1 MTATSNLEI
10 VVAMERAELIPLH
23 LIRSKL
29 SQVVI
34 LHFKILKMKT
44 TSFKALSHFKVNL
57 KLSKTGYMMR
67 YLPFRASFTGK
78 TLNSTI
84 LLKGRMWARS

>member
-10 VVAMERAELIPLH
+10 VVAMERAELIPLP
-23 LIRSKL
+23 LYRSKL

-34 LHFKILKMKT
+34 LYSKILKMKT
-44 TSFKALSHFKVNL
+44 TSFKALSHIKVNL

-67 YLPFRASFTGK
+67 YLPSRASFTGK

-84 LLKGRMWARS
+84 LLKGRMWERY